1 MYEPLKV
8 FTLFGL
14 TSFTAG
20 VAISLRFLYY
30 YVNGAGQGHLQS
42 LILSAVLL
50 IVGFQLLLIGLMAD
64 ILSANR
70 KLTEELL
77 YRVRSLELSPPPPRP
92 DPSDEQAAEP
102 AEPVGVGE
110 R

>member
-1 MYEPLKV
+1 M
-8 FTLFGL
+8 
-14 TSFTAG
+14 
-20 VAISLRFLYY
+20 
-30 YVNGAGQGHLQS
+30 NDAGQGHLQS

-64 ILSANR
+64 VLSANR

-77 YRVRSLELSPPPPRP
+77 YRVRSLDLSSPPPRP
-92 DPSDEQAAEP
+92 EPLDERP
-102 AEPVGVGE
+102 AESVERIGVGE

>member
-1 MYEPLKV
+1 M
-8 FTLFGL
+8 
-14 TSFTAG
+14 
-20 VAISLRFLYY
+20 
-30 YVNGAGQGHLQS
+30 
-42 LILSAVLL
+42 LL

-77 YRVRSLELSPPPPRP
+77 YRVRSLELSSPPPRP
-92 DPSDEQAAEP
+92 DPLDEQAAEP